1 MRVLPMGPTAVLLE
15 DVGADPAAWCV
26 GFRALGLPG
35 VVDVVPAAGTVLIR
49 WDSEAALDAARSALA
64 SVRAATGGG
73 DRTDQI
79 VIPVTY
85 DGDDLESV
93 AEAVGRP
100 VDEVVA
106 LHSTADYSV
115 AFCGFAPG
123 FAYLTGLPAELRL
136 PRHRTPRTSV
146 PAGAVAIA
154 AEYSA
159 VYPRSSPGG
168 WHLLGTTALSLFD
181 PHRDPPA
188 LLEPGVRVRFVAS

>member
-15 DVGADPAAWCV
+15 DIGADPAAWCL
-26 GFRALGLPG
+26 GFRGLDLPG

-49 WDSEAALDAARSALA
+49 CESEAALDAALA
-64 SVRAATGGG
+64 ILDAVHVPADGA
-73 DRTDQI
+73 DHTDEI

-93 AEAVGRP
+93 AETVGRP
-100 VDEVVA
+100 VEQIVE
-106 LHSTADYSV
+106 LHAAAHYTV

-136 PRHRTPRTSV
+136 PRHPTPRTSV
-146 PAGAVAIA
+146 PAGTVAIA

-168 WHLLGTTALSLFD
+168 WHLLGTTTMSLFD
-181 PHRDPPA
+181 PRRDPPA
-188 LLEPGVRVRFVAS
+188 LLVPGMRIRFVAS